1 MKIIV
6 SKKFDNKTLGYFLD
20 YYKQSKK
27 NKYLL
32 FLENKIKVNDSKS
45 NAETILR
52 LNDEITIINDT
63 GIDYILDELSVDV
76 VYEDDI
82 ILIVNKPTGIIVHK
96 EKNETGSLANRV
108 ARYYKD
114 KGLDLPIRHLHRL
127 DEQTQGL
134 IVYCKSSF
142 FQPYLDYL
150 LSIKKIKRYYKAIV
164 FNMANKEEFTINE
177 PIGKDRHDSKKYRV
191 SKTGKEA
198 KAHVKILSTKGKYS
212 LCECEL
218 ETGRTHQIRVH
229 LSYLNMFIVNDVL
242 YGKKSND
249 FKDMGL
255 YAYKLEWHD
264 ILTDKKMMVELPS
277 NKDLNY
283 FEMF

>member
-1 MKIIV
+1 
-6 SKKFDNKTLGYFLD
+6 
-20 YYKQSKK
+20 
-27 NKYLL
+27 
-32 FLENKIKVNDSKS
+32 
-45 NAETILR
+45 
-52 LNDEITIINDT
+52 
-63 GIDYILDELSVDV
+63 
-76 VYEDDI
+76 
-82 ILIVNKPTGIIVHK
+82 
-96 EKNETGSLANRV
+96 
-108 ARYYKD
+108 
-114 KGLDLPIRHLHRL
+114 
-127 DEQTQGL
+127 
-134 IVYCKSSF
+134 
-142 FQPYLDYL
+142 
-150 LSIKKIKRYYKAIV
+150 
-164 FNMANKEEFTINE
+164 MANKEEFTINE

-198 KAHVKILSTKGKYS
+198 KTHVKILSTKGKYS